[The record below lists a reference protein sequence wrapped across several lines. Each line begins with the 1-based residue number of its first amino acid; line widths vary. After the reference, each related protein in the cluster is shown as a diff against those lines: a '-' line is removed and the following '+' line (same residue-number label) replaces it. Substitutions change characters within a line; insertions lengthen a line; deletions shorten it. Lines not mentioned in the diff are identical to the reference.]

1 MERIGTKQEGLVYKK
16 REAAYAIIKREE
28 DNKVAI
34 AKANGYFFFFG
45 GGIEGEETPIEA
57 LKRELLEET
66 GYQIKNIQYFD
77 KITAWADGI
86 EKGPLDITATIYIAQ
101 FDEKVTEPIE
111 KDHEISWVDAIEYKD
126 KIYSEYQGYIL
137 EKYGKIGEAS

>member
-111 KDHEISWVDAIEYKD
+111 KDHFVIWVNPEEYADRMCRPWQKY
-126 KIYSEYQGYIL
+126 IMQEYIKEYR
-137 EKYGKIGEAS
+137 K